1 MGLTVVEVVLGAIIA
16 ILITIWVENLRRPK
30 LELRIARPTDVRYQ
44 GRPAT
49 QARFLGLELVNRSL
63 PRWARWMSR
72 DAAIQ
77 CHGTITFHHLDG
89 QNVFGRAMPIRWSGS
104 PEPVPMRLVID
115 DKHILIADPA
125 RLTLTSRIDV
135 YPGEAERL
143 DVAGRFDNEAE
154 CYGWSNESYFS
165 DPVWRNPDWRLPSG
179 RYLVKVTVISAGQI
193 CTGVFRLINDV
204 AQQDFRVEPALP
216 GDYVRD

>member
-16 ILITIWVENLRRPK
+16 ILITIWVENLRKPK
-30 LELRIARPTDVRYQ
+30 LELRIAPPTDVQYQ
-44 GRPAT
+44 ERPAT
-49 QARFLGLELVNRSL
+49 QARFLGLELVNRPL

-72 DAAIQ
+72 DAVIQ

-89 QNVFGRAMPIRWSGS
+89 QNVFGGAMPIRWSGL
-104 PEPVPMRLVID
+104 PEPVPMRLVVD
-115 DKHILIADPA
+115 GKHIFIADPA
-125 RLTLTSRIDV
+125 RFTPTPRIDV

-143 DVAGRFDNEAE
+143 DVAGRFDNEDE

-179 RYLVKVTVISAGQI
+179 RYLVQFHKVNLNMLFGPWTDSLPVVGDRVKKCAQ
-193 CTGVFRLINDV
+193 TGYLCGF
-204 AQQDFRVEPALP
+204 
-216 GDYVRD
+216 